1 MGSKWP
7 RVRTTMVD
15 EALRCVVPAARTA
28 FVFGLFIN
36 LLLFVSPLYMLQ
48 IYDRAIPSRSG
59 VTLAGLTVL
68 TLYLTFVYAALDLFR
83 GRLLIQAGRLFDR
96 ALAEPIF
103 NAVHRNQLALPGGD
117 RSRAL
122 RDVDTIRDLIS
133 GQGIIALTDVP
144 AIPIFVCV
152 CFMLHTWFGVLSIV
166 AAGLLLFLTAV
177 NEGMTRANV
186 KAAHRASSRAGAFAD
201 AALRNGEVLRAMN
214 MLAPMRASWLRQH
227 GEKVDQTVS
236 GAYKGGQ
243 VASATKFVRLAIQTA
258 ILGSGAYLAIEREIS
273 PGSIIAAS
281 IIVGRVVSPVEQ
293 IIANWKSFIS
303 ARDAKARLD
312 ELLVEYGTVPTCV
325 PLPAPKG
332 RIELLQVAV
341 APPGGR
347 QVVLQRV
354 SFALDAGEMLAV
366 IGPSASGKSS
376 LARVLCGIWQP
387 VAGSVRLDGAE
398 LRHWDPEKLGDHIGY
413 LPQDIELF
421 AGTVAEN
428 ISRFRARPAEEV
440 HAGRAATDSARASDV
455 IEIARLAG
463 CHEMI
468 QGLPNGYNTEI
479 GEGGTALSGGQ
490 RQRIGLAR
498 AFYGMPPL
506 VVLDEPNA
514 NLDGDGEGALVEALG
529 RFRNAGRTIVL
540 ITHRPS
546 VLANV
551 DKILVL
557 AEGEPR
563 LFGRREEILAR
574 LNRSA
579 AA

>member
-7 RVRTTMVD
+7 KTPPTAVD
-15 EALRCVVPAARTA
+15 DALRCVLPAARTA

-68 TLYLTFVYAALDLFR
+68 TLYLTFVYAMLDMLR
-83 GRLLIQAGRLFDR
+83 SRLMIQAGQLFDR
-96 ALAEPIF
+96 KLAEPIF
-103 NAVHRNQLALPGGD
+103 NAVHRSQIALPGGD

-122 RDVDTIRDLIS
+122 RDIDTIRDLIS

-144 AIPIFVCV
+144 AIPIFVGV
-152 CFMLHTWFGVLSIV
+152 CFMLHPWFGVLSIV
-166 AAGLLLFLTAV
+166 AAALLLALTAL
-177 NEGMTRANV
+177 NEAMTRANV
-186 KAAHRASSRAGAFAD
+186 KAAQRASSRAGAFAD
-201 AALRNGEVLRAMN
+201 AALRNVEVLRAMN
-214 MLAPMRASWLRQH
+214 MLAPMRAGWLRQH
-227 GEKVDQTVS
+227 GEAVGETVA

-243 VASATKFVRLAIQTA
+243 VASATKFIRLAIQTA
-258 ILGSGAYLAIEREIS
+258 ILGSGAYLAIQREIS
-273 PGSIIAAS
+273 PGTIIAAS

-312 ELLVEYGTVPTCV
+312 DLLVEHGSVPPCV
-325 PLPAPKG
+325 PLPVPTG
-332 RIELLQVAV
+332 RIELSQVAV

-347 QVVLQRV
+347 HFVLQRV
-354 SFALDAGEMLAV
+354 SFSLEAGEMLAV

-387 VAGSVRLDGAE
+387 VAGTVRLDGAE

-428 ISRFRARPAEEV
+428 IARFRQMQTGHLPA
-440 HAGRAATDSARASDV
+440 GNTQTSASQASDV

-463 CHEMI
+463 CHDMI
-468 QGLPNGYNTEI
+468 QALPDGYNTQI
-479 GEGGTALSGGQ
+479 GEGGASLSGGQ

-514 NLDGDGEGALVEALG
+514 NLDGDGETALVAALG

-546 VLANV
+546 VLAGV

-563 LFGRREEILAR
+563 LFGPRDEILAR
-574 LNRSA
+574 LNPAVA
-579 AA
+579 A